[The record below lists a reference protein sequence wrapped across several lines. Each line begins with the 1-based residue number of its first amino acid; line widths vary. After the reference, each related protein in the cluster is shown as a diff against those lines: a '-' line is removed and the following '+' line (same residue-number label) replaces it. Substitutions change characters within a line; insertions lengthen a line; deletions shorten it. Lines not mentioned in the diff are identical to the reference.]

1 MIVPFG
7 GGTNVTKALTLPK
20 DEKRM
25 IVSVDMERMNA
36 VKWVDKENNMACVQ
50 AGISGKDLERDL
62 A

>member
-1 MIVPFG
+1 M
-7 GGTNVTKALTLPK
+7 TKALTLPK